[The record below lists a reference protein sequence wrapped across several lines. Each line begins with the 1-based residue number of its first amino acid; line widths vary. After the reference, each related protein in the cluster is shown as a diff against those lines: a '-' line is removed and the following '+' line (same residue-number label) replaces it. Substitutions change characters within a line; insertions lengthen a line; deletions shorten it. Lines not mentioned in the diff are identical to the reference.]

1 VWGVCGNAATARAPR
16 RALLQFAVVTDPLSR
31 TLALRLRE
39 ERRRRRF
46 SLRKLAEASGLSP
59 TTIHQI
65 ETGRGS
71 PSLATLQ
78 ALASTLGVPL
88 AALFETGPRP
98 AEPAVLLRAGERP
111 KTRTP
116 RGSLERLAT
125 GLPGQRLRGL
135 LVTLGPGG
143 DTGEEAMT
151 HPGHE
156 FVFGLAGVCVYEVA
170 GKEYRIGPGDSLMV
184 DSRQPHL
191 GRNPG
196 RREARLLL
204 VLYAPDEEPAWVE
217 RHATAKPSR
226 RRS

>member
-1 VWGVCGNAATARAPR
+1 MERLARILAA
-16 RALLQFAVVTDPLSR
+16 
-31 TLALRLRE
+31 RLRE
-39 ERRRRRF
+39 ERRRRRL

-59 TTIHQI
+59 TTVHQI
-65 ETGRGS
+65 ESGRGS

-88 AALFETGPRP
+88 ATLFESGPP
-98 AEPAVLLRAGERP
+98 PSEPAVLLPARQRP
-111 KTRTP
+111 RTRTP
-116 RGSLERLAT
+116 GGALERLAT

-135 LVTLGPGG
+135 LVTLAPRG

-156 FVFGLAGVCVYEVA
+156 LVFGLAGRCIYEVA
-170 GKEYRIGPGDSLMV
+170 GKEYEVSPGDSLLV
-184 DSRQPHL
+184 DSRQPHR

-204 VLYAPDEEPAWVE
+204 VLYAPDEESAWIE
-217 RHATAKPSR
+217 RHT
-226 RRS
+226 RRSVASGEHPVG